1 LITLYDS
8 ENPSLIDHY
17 ASMYSEVDHCS
28 EEACESLHM
37 ISGTSQQQ
45 SYVSAKCPNGE
56 SHCPDVV
63 QFVNLHP
70 LSRTVDT
77 IQSCAMLC
85 ASNPQDCDFFVFRAN
100 TSRFNCDIGKGNILP
115 ATPHKTYCIVSK
127 RKNLN
132 VECPKGFELRKAD
145 TVCTEMELQK
155 VFGAEMHKDRI
166 GPEISSSY
174 GVEVGQCGQDCSK
187 DKSCYA
193 FQYRALD
200 KWCVN
205 LKYPKSVR
213 SLKKTQV
220 NDIKVGGQIQDVNC
234 PGLQYCIK
242 TAAAATETTAAAV
255 TEH

>member
-1 LITLYDS
+1 MQCSCGCEISPNYLS
-8 ENPSLIDHY
+8 EFQPTTRI
-17 ASMYSEVDHCS
+17 
-28 EEACESLHM
+28 
-37 ISGTSQQQ
+37 
-45 SYVSAKCPNGE
+45 
-56 SHCPDVV
+56 
-63 QFVNLHP
+63 
-70 LSRTVDT
+70 
-77 IQSCAMLC
+77 
-85 ASNPQDCDFFVFRAN
+85 
-100 TSRFNCDIGKGNILP
+100 ILQ
-115 ATPHKTYCIVSK
+115 I
-127 RKNLN
+127 N
-132 VECPKGFELRKAD
+132 
-145 TVCTEMELQK
+145 
-155 VFGAEMHKDRI
+155 DRI